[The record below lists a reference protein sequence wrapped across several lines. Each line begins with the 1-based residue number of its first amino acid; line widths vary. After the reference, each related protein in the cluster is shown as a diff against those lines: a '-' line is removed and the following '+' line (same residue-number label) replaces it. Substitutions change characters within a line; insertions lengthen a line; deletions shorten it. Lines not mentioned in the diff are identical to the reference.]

1 MKKHICWLIFGV
13 FLMCSCDSHKPL
25 SVTPFSI
32 CRNYGAPVV
41 GGEGLHSGID
51 FKMSQGTPIIA
62 ATEGEVSQIGD
73 SYPEASYSG
82 GIFVRVRNLNHFD
95 HIYAHLSRVYVE
107 KGQFIER
114 GQLIGLSGFPSE
126 GLSHFHFGICKVGG
140 DSQKYSQTYDPDQ
153 FWLKGIPTCFNPGE
167 DYAQDS
173 RERITL
179 PIACKA
185 YAKKVIAAE
194 K

>member
-1 MKKHICWLIFGV
+1 MCCLIFGV
-13 FLMCSCDSHKPL
+13 FLMCSCDSHKPS
-25 SVTPFSI
+25 SVIPFDI

-51 FKMSQGTPIIA
+51 FKIGQGTPIIT
-62 ATEGEVSQIGD
+62 ATEGEVSLVGD
-73 SYPEASYSG
+73 FYPEASYSG
-82 GIFVRVRNLNHFD
+82 GNFVRVRNLNHFD
-95 HIYAHLSRVYVE
+95 IMYAHLSRVYVQ
-107 KGQFIER
+107 KGQLLKR
-114 GQLIGLSGFPSE
+114 GQLIGLSGFPND

-153 FWLKGIPTCFNPGE
+153 FWLNGIPTCFDPSE
-167 DYAQDS
+167 DYAKNS

-185 YAKKVIAAE
+185 YAKKMIATE